1 MPFAFAGCHPS
12 AHAWR
17 SPGRRLLAAFCFA
30 AALLQLA
37 SSAAGA
43 ESCASAIGSNFNGT
57 PIAGGNF
64 VWLNA
69 VLKVK
74 GINASSAT
82 TINLI
87 ASTISF
93 VAGGTTYQLNV
104 PDSSITF
111 SPAVAEAS
119 STFDGLTW
127 STVVPSSFSKNVF
140 LDGLAFEVPAGGLPG
155 GINPVT
161 WSGTFTAT
169 APGLTVEWQW
179 GAAAYTQFS
188 TDGAALGVKPVDG
201 DQSNPYPNSD
211 HAGTPES
218 FKQYVTGGARGGG
231 GSNWTGS
238 YSGTSAVVPCGIIH
252 E

>member
-1 MPFAFAGCHPS
+1 MRSPFADCRPLARPWW
-12 AHAWR
+12 A
-17 SPGRRLLAAFCFA
+17 PGRRLLPALCLA
-30 AALLQLA
+30 AALLPLA

-43 ESCASAIGSNFNGT
+43 DSCASAIGSNFNGT

-74 GINASSAT
+74 GIDVRSAT

-93 VAGGTTYQLNV
+93 AAGGTTYQLDV
-104 PDSSITF
+104 PASSITF
-111 SPAVAEAS
+111 SPAVTEAS
-119 STFDGLTW
+119 STFDGVTW

-140 LDGLAFEVPAGGLPG
+140 LDGLSFEVPVGGLPG

-161 WSGTFTAT
+161 WSGTFTST

-211 HAGTPES
+211 HAGTPEG

-238 YSGTSAVVPCGIIH
+238 YSGTSGVVPCSNIH